1 MEIANI
7 TIVPTRKIIDPD
19 KAIQDPTNS
28 QSNDTYHT
36 PETNSTFFHRTC

>member
-7 TIVPTRKIIDPD
+7 TIVLTRKVIDPD
-19 KAIQDPTNS
+19 KAMQDPTNS

-36 PETNSTFFHRTC
+36 PETNSKLFHRTC